1 MLPESEFPAL
11 YRAADR
17 TAVINQRR
25 LLTATSVRLSSL
37 VTAAVCGAFSLVVG
51 RLDLTAT
58 IAAGAMGVALVT
70 EVYLLTA
77 RPDRRWYEARAAA
90 ESAKTLAWRYLV
102 GGEPFGLGAFAD
114 RPATGGVPP
123 ADGGAPGGERGHTA
137 DNLLLRR
144 YSEITASLHTIG
156 PVSVFDADA
165 QVTEG
170 MRAVRA
176 LPLEE
181 RRRHYVTG
189 RLNEQRAWYTAKAVD
204 NERRAARW
212 LLLVAAAEA
221 LGLVTA
227 AVKAALGGE
236 GPDIDLPGML
246 SAVAAAGVAWLQ
258 TRQHQ
263 QVASAYAVAA
273 LELGHIVIRADWAST
288 EDEWAHFVDEAE
300 EAIAREHMLWTASHA
315 LSSNK

>member
-17 TAVINQRR
+17 TAVVNQRR
-25 LLTATSVRLSSL
+25 LLTATSIRLSSL

-51 RLDLTAT
+51 RLDLTAI

-70 EVYLLTA
+70 EVYLLTT

-102 GGEPFGLGAFAD
+102 GGEPFGIDAFSG
-114 RPATGGVPP
+114 PH
-123 ADGGAPGGERGHTA
+123 ADGAPDRETGSTDEEPGRTA
-137 DNLLLRR
+137 DGLLLRR
-144 YSEITASLHTIG
+144 YGEITASLRTIG
-156 PVSVFDADA
+156 PISVIDGDS

-181 RRRHYVTG
+181 RRRQYITG
-189 RLNEQRAWYTAKAVD
+189 RLNEQRSWYTAKAMD

-246 SAVAAAGVAWLQ
+246 GGVAAAGVAWLQ

-263 QVASAYAVAA
+263 QVASAYSVAA
-273 LELGHIVIRADWAST
+273 LELGHIVVRADWPST
-288 EDEWAHFVDEAE
+288 EAEWAHFVDEAE

-315 LSSNK
+315 LSSD

>member
-1 MLPESEFPAL
+1 MLPESDFPAL
-11 YRAADR
+11 YRAVDR
-17 TAVINQRR
+17 TAVTNQRR

-37 VTAAVCGAFSLVVG
+37 VTAAVCGSFSLVVG

-58 IAAGAMGVALVT
+58 IAAAAMGVALVT

-102 GGEPFGLGAFAD
+102 GGEPFGLGAF
-114 RPATGGVPP
+114 TGRRA
-123 ADGGAPGGERGHTA
+123 ADGAPDGEPRVPDEEHGHTA
-137 DNLLLRR
+137 DGLLLRR
-144 YSEITASLHTIG
+144 FSEITSDLHTIG
-156 PVSVFDADA
+156 PVSVFDGDS

-189 RLNEQRAWYTAKAVD
+189 RLNEQRAWYTAKALD
-204 NERRAARW
+204 NQRRAAKW

-246 SAVAAAGVAWLQ
+246 GGVAAAGVAWLQ

-263 QVASAYAVAA
+263 QIASAYAVAA
-273 LELGHIVIRADWAST
+273 LELGHIVVRADWPST
-288 EDEWAHFVDEAE
+288 EAEWAHFVDEAE
-300 EAIAREHMLWTASHA
+300 EAIAREHMLWSASHA
-315 LSSNK
+315 LSSD

>member
-17 TAVINQRR
+17 TAVANQRR

-37 VTAAVCGAFSLVVG
+37 VTAAVCGSFSLVVG

-102 GGEPFGLGAFAD
+102 GGEPFGIGTLAGHHA
-114 RPATGGVPP
+114 
-123 ADGGAPGGERGHTA
+123 GGAGADADGHTA
-137 DNLLLRR
+137 DGLLLRR
-144 YSEITASLHTIG
+144 FSEITSDLQTIG
-156 PVSVFDADA
+156 PVSVFDGDS

-176 LPLEE
+176 LTLEE

-189 RLNEQRAWYTAKAVD
+189 RLNEQRAWYTAKALD
-204 NERRAARW
+204 NQRRAAKW

-227 AVKAALGGE
+227 AVKAALGGD

-246 SAVAAAGVAWLQ
+246 GGVAAAGVAWLQ

-263 QVASAYAVAA
+263 QIASAYAVAA
-273 LELGHIVIRADWAST
+273 LELGHIVVRADWPST
-288 EDEWAHFVDEAE
+288 EAEWAHFVDEAE
-300 EAIAREHMLWTASHA
+300 EAIAREHMLWSASHA
-315 LSSNK
+315 LSSD